1 MFFLTGLRYLLEIVG
16 IIMEKDFMVELVVTL
31 CFSCK
36 SFVFQPSQSFV
47 FDILI
52 MITSVI
58 ILSNLKSHFGLELDS
73 NFLQN
78 LKGKR
83 P

>member
-1 MFFLTGLRYLLEIVG
+1 MVALLVI
-16 IIMEKDFMVELVVTL
+16 L

-36 SFVFQPSQSFV
+36 TFVFQPWQYFV

-52 MITSVI
+52 MITSII
-58 ILSNLKSHFGLELDS
+58 ILSNLKSNFGLELDS

-78 LKGKR
+78 PEMDKSLLIYAFQ
-83 P
+83 